1 MRLSHN
7 LRQAEILHNVN
18 WWQKYPGIPYCGDIN
33 TQFNDSL
40 ILICGFNFCR
50 GPILEVIVSRMRY
63 ISAHT
68 ERGVRFVGLSTAV
81 ANAQDLAE
89 WLGIGSKVTLQ
100 LY

>member
-1 MRLSHN
+1 M
-7 LRQAEILHNVN
+7 
-18 WWQKYPGIPYCGDIN
+18 
-33 TQFNDSL
+33 
-40 ILICGFNFCR
+40 
-50 GPILEVIVSRMRY
+50 SRMRY

-100 LY
+100 LYYFLLFDANPSTLSRTHTESTRRHIRVGVGGWLQGLDWRFSE